1 MAETKGDR
9 MSGTLYG
16 IGVGPGDPELITL
29 KAVRKIRECAAVAV
43 PGRNPEESTA
53 FQIAVRACPEIKD
66 KKLIGIHMPM
76 TKDEEKLKENHEAG
90 AFLLTEHL
98 KKGMDIAFLT
108 LGDPTVYSTY
118 LYLHKIVRKQGFL
131 AEIISGIPSFCA
143 AAARMETGLAEKD
156 QALHIIPAAYE
167 VEEWLELSGT
177 KVFMKAGKQ
186 LAKVKKKL
194 SEKNLDGRMIENCGM
209 RDEKLYG
216 SINEIPQEAGYY
228 SLIIV
233 KEQEDVQ

>member
-1 MAETKGDR
+1 

-16 IGVGPGDPELITL
+16 IGVGPGDPELMTL
-29 KAVRKIRECAAVAV
+29 KAVRKIRECRAVAV

-53 FQIAVRACPEIKD
+53 FQIAAKACPKIKD

-76 TKDEEKLKENHEAG
+76 TRDEEKLRESHESG
-90 AFLLTEHL
+90 AFFLTECL
-98 KKGMDIAFLT
+98 KKGMDVAFLT

-118 LYLHKIVRKQGFL
+118 LYLHKIVRKQGFPV
-131 AEIISGIPSFCA
+131 EIISGIPSFCA

-167 VEEWLELSGT
+167 VEDWLELSGT

-186 LAKVKKKL
+186 LAQVKEKL
-194 SEKNLDGRMIENCGM
+194 SEKKLAGRMVENCGM
-209 RDEKLYG
+209 KNERLYD
-216 SINEIPQEAGYY
+216 SIEEIPQEAGYY

>member
-1 MAETKGDR
+1 MAETEGDT

-16 IGVGPGDPELITL
+16 IGVGPGDPELMTL
-29 KAVRKIRECAAVAV
+29 KAVRKIGESRVIAV

-53 FQIAVRACPEIKD
+53 YQIAVKVCPEIQEKE
-66 KKLIGIHMPM
+66 LIGIHMPM
-76 TKDEEKLKENHEAG
+76 TKNEERLRESHESG
-90 AFLLTEHL
+90 AFFLTEYL
-98 KKGMDIAFLT
+98 QKGIDVAFLT

-118 LYLHKIVRKQGFL
+118 LYLHKIVRKRGFA

-186 LAKVKKKL
+186 LAQVKKKL

>member
-1 MAETKGDR
+1 MR
-9 MSGTLYG
+9 GTLYG
-16 IGVGPGDPELITL
+16 IGVGPGDPELMTL
-29 KAVRKIRECAAVAV
+29 KAVRKIRECGAVAV

-53 FQIAVRACPEIKD
+53 FQIAAKACPEIKD

-76 TKDEEKLKENHEAG
+76 TRDEEKLRESHEAG
-90 AFLLTEHL
+90 AFFLTECL
-98 KKGMDIAFLT
+98 KKEMDVAFLT

-118 LYLHKIVRKQGFL
+118 LYLHKIVRKQGFP

-167 VEEWLELSGT
+167 VEDWLELSGT

-186 LAKVKKKL
+186 LAQVKEKL
-194 SEKNLDGRMIENCGM
+194 SEKQLAGRMVENCGM
-209 RDEKLYG
+209 KNERLYE
-216 SINEIPQEAGYY
+216 SIEEIPQEAGYY

>member
-1 MAETKGDR
+1 

-16 IGVGPGDPELITL
+16 IGVGPGDPELMTL
-29 KAVRKIRECAAVAV
+29 KAVRKIRECRAVAV

-53 FQIAVRACPEIKD
+53 FQIAAKACPEIKD

-76 TKDEEKLKENHEAG
+76 TRDEEKLRESHESG
-90 AFLLTEHL
+90 AFFLTECL
-98 KKGMDIAFLT
+98 KKGMDVAFLT

-118 LYLHKIVRKQGFL
+118 LYLHKIVRKQGFP

-167 VEEWLELSGT
+167 VEDWLELSGT
-177 KVFMKAGKQ
+177 KVFMKAGTQ
-186 LAKVKKKL
+186 LAQVNDKL
-194 SEKNLDGRMIENCGM
+194 SEKKLAGRMVENSGMKNERLYDSIE
-209 RDEKLYG
+209 
-216 SINEIPQEAGYY
+216 EIPQEAGYY

>member
-1 MAETKGDR
+1 

-16 IGVGPGDPELITL
+16 IGVGPGDPELMTL
-29 KAVRKIRECAAVAV
+29 KAVRKIRECRAVAV

-53 FQIAVRACPEIKD
+53 FQIAAKACPEIKD

-76 TKDEEKLKENHEAG
+76 TRDEEKLRESHESG
-90 AFLLTEHL
+90 AFFLTECL
-98 KKGMDIAFLT
+98 KKGMDVAFLT

-118 LYLHKIVRKQGFL
+118 LYLHKIVRKLGFP

-167 VEEWLELSGT
+167 VEDWLELSGT

-186 LAKVKKKL
+186 LAQVKEKL
-194 SEKNLDGRMIENCGM
+194 SEKKLAGRMVENCGM
-209 RDEKLYG
+209 K
-216 SINEIPQEAGYY
+216 NER
-228 SLIIV
+228 L
-233 KEQEDVQ
+233 